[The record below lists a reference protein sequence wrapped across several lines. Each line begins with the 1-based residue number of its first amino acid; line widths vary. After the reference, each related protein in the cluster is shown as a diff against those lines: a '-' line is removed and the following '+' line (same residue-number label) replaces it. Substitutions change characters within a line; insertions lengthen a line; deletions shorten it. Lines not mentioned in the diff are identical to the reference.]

1 MMLSLK
7 SRINKAWKGWKLQP
21 FRPLVKD
28 FLKIILISASLIN
41 AADHRNPL
49 ALLTFTD
56 QLHSSHTFYFRPA
69 AFLRA
74 PAPFP
79 SPAAFIALPSAGQQI
94 SRPCF
99 LRYLCFFRLLLSA
112 RASVALTGSHKEK
125 QRTFTGGDANNQVY
139 WGRKSGF
146 NDIALSLFFSSKQRT
161 DSKYDNELMIK
172 QGVGEGKAFK
182 KVV

>member
-7 SRINKAWKGWKLQP
+7 SWINKVWKGWKLQP
-21 FRPLVKD
+21 LRAFVKD
-28 FLKIILISASLIN
+28 FLKIILISASLKN

-79 SPAAFIALPSAGQQI
+79 SPAALALPSAGQQI

-112 RASVALTGSHKEK
+112 PASVALTGSHKEK

-139 WGRKSGF
+139 RGESLVSM
-146 NDIALSLFFSSKQRT
+146 ILPCLFFSAQSK
-161 DSKYDNELMIK
+161 ELILNMTTNWW
-172 QGVGEGKAFK
+172 
-182 KVV
+182 

>member
-1 MMLSLK
+1 MILSLK
-7 SRINKAWKGWKLQP
+7 RRKKKVWKGWKLRP
-21 FRPLVKD
+21 FRAFVKD
-28 FLKIILISASLIN
+28 FLKIILISASLKN

-79 SPAAFIALPSAGQQI
+79 SPAALALPSAGQQI

-99 LRYLCFFRLLLSA
+99 LRYLCFFLLLLSA
-112 RASVALTGSHKEK
+112 PASVALTGSHKER

-139 WGRKSGF
+139 GGESLVSM
-146 NDIALSLFFSSKQRT
+146 ILPCLFFFQ
-161 DSKYDNELMIK
+161 L
-172 QGVGEGKAFK
+172 KAKDWF
-182 KVV
+182 